1 MPMDCEKVLE
11 QLSEFLDHD
20 AREELCR
27 AIEKHLEQ
35 CRDCQLYVD
44 SVRKTIILY
53 QNDKRIE
60 VPMQVSKRLQAAM
73 AREYG
78 EEQPASD

>member
-1 MPMDCEKVLE
+1 MPMDCEQVLE

-53 QNDKRIE
+53 QNDQKIE

-73 AREYG
+73 SRVYRG
-78 EEQPASD
+78 EESASD